1 MTPEELEFA
10 DNEYIKALIAAFPP
24 SSNEHKIAKILLEK
38 RGILTPSKT
47 TSSTTP
53 LPSVN
58 YPHVPSQ
65 TSPMYPKKHLVSS
78 TDKTSTDK
86 TSTDK
91 TSTDKTST
99 DKTSNIKRIINT
111 ILVHSKTM
119 KPINWEELS
128 YSDILKKYEYKP
140 EIIPVFERFN
150 LSDLPKKDMVYHIV
164 IINSDINEYLRL
176 IGKENVFKMTIFT
189 LITFYA
195 IILIDTSNI
204 QRITL
209 KNIDEL
215 RTWFFDKLLLYS
227 CVNNDI
233 IDWHNPIGEVN
244 VKSCRIIF
252 KNM

>member
-1 MTPEELEFA
+1 
-10 DNEYIKALIAAFPP
+10 
-24 SSNEHKIAKILLEK
+24 
-38 RGILTPSKT
+38 
-47 TSSTTP
+47 
-53 LPSVN
+53 
-58 YPHVPSQ
+58 
-65 TSPMYPKKHLVSS
+65 
-78 TDKTSTDK
+78 
-86 TSTDK
+86 
-91 TSTDKTST
+91 
-99 DKTSNIKRIINT
+99 
-111 ILVHSKTM
+111 M

-150 LSDLPKKDMVYHIV
+150 LSDLPKKDMVYHIM

-244 VKSCRIIF
+244 VKSCKIIF